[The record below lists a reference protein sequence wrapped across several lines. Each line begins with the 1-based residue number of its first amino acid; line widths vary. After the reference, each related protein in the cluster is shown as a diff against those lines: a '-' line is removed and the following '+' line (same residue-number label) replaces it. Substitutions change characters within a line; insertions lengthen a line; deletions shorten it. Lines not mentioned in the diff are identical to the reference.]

1 MDIIT
6 YALLNKKVQNLSG
19 IVESLPPAFDYKGA
33 VASTEDLPNDAA
45 SGDAY
50 SVNTELYFFNGTE
63 WKRYI
68 SDPSAITNAQI
79 DALFTA

>member
-19 IVESLPPAFDYKGA
+19 IIESLPPTFDYKGA
-33 VASTEDLPNDAA
+33 VASTADLPNDAE

-50 SVNTELYFFNGTE
+50 SVNTELYFFNGTDWE
-63 WKRYI
+63 KFSPY
-68 SDPSAITNAQI
+68 PITNNEI
-79 DALFTA
+79 DALFV